1 MILGIDIST
10 SITGFC
16 VFDELGNPVAI
27 SHVNLTKAG
36 SFYDK
41 VKEVKKHLM
50 KLMYQH
56 GFKKVVVEESM
67 QAFASGASSAKTLFT
82 LAKFNG
88 IVQWLCFDQ
97 FGIEAEALNVSTA
110 RKHAGIKIDRK
121 SKKNTKEQVL
131 EQVMAEPILEV
142 LFKHVEE
149 DIDNS
154 KKKRKPSTPGP
165 VHGEELTKKVPENE
179 GKKTPVIK
187 VKTE

>member
-16 VFDELGNPVAI
+16 VFDDLGNPVAI

-131 EQVMAEPILEV
+131 EQVMAIAPNNFEWPERAL
-142 LFKHVEE
+142 K
-149 DIDNS
+149 S
-154 KKKRKPSTPGP
+154 GPRKGMII
-165 VHGEELTKKVPENE
+165 KENCCFDMADAY
-179 GKKTPVIK
+179 VIAK
-187 VKTE
+187 AYCIMKN

>member
-1 MILGIDIST
+1 VQKNLLNQEAT
-10 SITGFC
+10 SFLQRK
-16 VFDELGNPVAI
+16 FKPDELEQD
-27 SHVNLTKAG
+27 LR
-36 SFYDK
+36 
-41 VKEVKKHLM
+41 
-50 KLMYQH
+50 
-56 GFKKVVVEESM
+56 EEP
-67 QAFASGASSAKTLFT
+67 
-82 LAKFNG
+82 
-88 IVQWLCFDQ
+88 
-97 FGIEAEALNVSTA
+97 
-110 RKHAGIKIDRK
+110 
-121 SKKNTKEQVL
+121 VL